1 MTLYQFNQLDE
12 MEQAEVLW
20 DKAVKLAA
28 SKEEVF
34 LYTLYQVDGFY
45 IETKR
50 HIEHDVLQG
59 LRSFLSTG
67 EPLKPYL
74 DQIRIKGINS

>member
-1 MTLYQFNQLDE
+1 MTLYQFKQLDE

-20 DKAVKLAA
+20 YKSTELVQRKDDVY
-28 SKEEVF
+28 

-50 HIEHDVLQG
+50 HIEYDVLHG
-59 LRSFLSTG
+59 LKSFLSTE

-74 DQIRIKGINS
+74 NQINLSDLQ

>member
-12 MEQAEVLW
+12 MEQTEVLW
-20 DKAVKLAA
+20 YKAVQLA
-28 SKEEVF
+28 EREDEV
-34 LYTLYQVDGFY
+34 YRYILYQVDSFY

-50 HIEHDVLQG
+50 HKEYDVLHG

-74 DQIRIKGINS
+74 DQISIKGINS

>member
-20 DKAVKLAA
+20 EKAVKLAER
-28 SKEEVF
+28 KDEVF

-50 HIEHDVLQG
+50 HIEYDVLQG
-59 LRSFLSTG
+59 LRSFFSTD
-67 EPLKPYL
+67 EPLKLYL
-74 DQIRIKGINS
+74 DQISIKGVNC

>member
-20 DKAVKLAA
+20 DKAVKLAER
-28 SKEEVF
+28 KDEVF
-34 LYTLYQVDGFY
+34 LYTLYQVDAFY

-50 HIEHDVLQG
+50 HIEYDVLHG

-74 DQIRIKGINS
+74 EQITIKES